1 MSPVSP
7 DAPLILVVDD
17 NKSARSLLRE
27 TMEAEGYRVAEA
39 RDGEQCLT
47 IYARLQPDIVLLDAV
62 MPVMDGFTCCRQLK
76 ALPGGD
82 RTPLL
87 MITGLDDQASV
98 DQAFAAGATDYI
110 TKPIHWAVLRQRVRR
125 LLQASKAMAE
135 LHQQTEWEHLMGVIS
150 QRIRQSLNLED
161 ILNTTVVEVRQ
172 FLQTDRVSIYRFEP
186 DWSGTIAVESVGSEW
201 PSLLGKQTRDPCF
214 ALTYIAQYK
223 QGHVRAVEDI
233 YSAGM
238 AACHVDVLAQF
249 DVRAN
254 LVVPILQGEQ
264 LWGLLLAH
272 HCSGPRRWQP
282 SEIKLVERL
291 TTQVAIAIQQSE
303 LYQQVQ
309 HLNADLECQVQERTT
324 QLQRS
329 LEYEAML
336 KRITDKVRDSLDESQ
351 ILETATAELVNVL
364 GVSCCGTSLYE
375 AEQPCAKIRH
385 EYMTPNTVGCSLVP
399 KAVEFPEIYQQIQ
412 QEQYSQFCELNP
424 ESGRDRLAMLAC
436 PIFDD
441 QGVIGDLWLFKQKYA
456 VFNELEIRLVLQVTN
471 QCAIAIRQARLYQ
484 EAQAQVE
491 ALEKLNRLKDEFLST
506 VSHELR
512 TPMASMKMATHMLEL
527 SLEKERTKHVC
538 ETQPETSKTTRYLKI
553 LKDECEREI
562 SLIDD
567 LLDLQR
573 LDAGNQSLELGVIN
587 LRHWLPVII
596 EPFKEQAHNLQ
607 QTLQLQLPDELP
619 FLISDAS
626 HLERVLAELLSN
638 ACKYTP
644 AHESITVTA
653 NAKSEVLQLS
663 VTNSGVEISPNEQT
677 RIFEKF
683 YRIPSSDPWK
693 QPGTGLGLALVRKL
707 VTYLGGSIHVQSAK
721 NLTSF
726 IIELALNS
734 SQAELKK

>member
-1 MSPVSP
+1 MSSVSP
-7 DAPLILVVDD
+7 DAPLILIVDD
-17 NKSARSLLRE
+17 NKTARSLLRE
-27 TMEAEGYRVAEA
+27 TMEEEGYRVAEA

-47 IYARLQPDIVLLDAV
+47 IYARLRPDIVLLDAI

-76 ALPGGD
+76 TLPGGD

-87 MITGLDDQASV
+87 VITGLDDQASV

-125 LLQASKAMAE
+125 LLQASKAMVE

-172 FLQTDRVSIYRFEP
+172 FLQTDRVSVYRFEP

-201 PSLLGKQTRDPCF
+201 PSVLGKNTKDPCF
-214 ALTYIAQYK
+214 ALTYITQYK

-233 YSAGM
+233 YTAGI
-238 AACHVDVLAQF
+238 APCHINLLAQF
-249 DVRAN
+249 NVRAN
-254 LVVPILQGEQ
+254 LVVPILQGDQ

-324 QLQRS
+324 QLQRA

-351 ILETATAELVNVL
+351 ILETAIAELVNVL
-364 GVSCCGTSLYE
+364 GVSCCGTSLYGG
-375 AEQPCAKIRH
+375 EQLCAKIPH
-385 EYMTPNTVGCSLVP
+385 EYMMPNTVGCRLVP
-399 KAVEFPEIYQQIQ
+399 KAVEFPEIYQQLHQ
-412 QEQYSQFCELNP
+412 GQYSQFCEITP
-424 ESGRDRLAMLAC
+424 ASGRGRLAMLAC

-441 QGVIGDLWLFKQKYA
+441 QGVIGDLWLFKEKYA

-484 EAQAQVE
+484 SSQAQVE

-527 SLEKERTKHVC
+527 SLQKERTKYASQSH
-538 ETQPETSKTTRYLKI
+538 PEGSKTTRYLQI

-562 SLIDD
+562 NLIDD

-587 LRHWLPVII
+587 LYNWLPVII
-596 EPFKEQAHNLQ
+596 EPFVEQANNLQ
-607 QTLQLQLPDELP
+607 QTLQLQLPDQLP

-626 HLERVLAELLSN
+626 HLERILSELLSN

-644 AHESITVTA
+644 AQEHITVSTVA
-653 NAKSEVLQLS
+653 QPETLQLTVS
-663 VTNSGVEISPNEQT
+663 NSGVEIPPDEQI
-677 RIFEKF
+677 RIFDKF

-693 QPGTGLGLALVRKL
+693 QPGTGLGLSLVRKL
-707 VTYLGGSIHVQSAK
+707 VTHLGGSIQVQSDK
-721 NLTSF
+721 NLTNF
-726 IIELALNS
+726 IVELPLNS
-734 SQAELKK
+734 PLGHFDN

>member
-7 DAPLILVVDD
+7 HAPLILVVDD
-17 NKSARSLLRE
+17 NKAARSLLRE
-27 TMEAEGYRVAEA
+27 TMEEEGYRVAEA

-47 IYARLQPDIVLLDAV
+47 IYTRLRPDIVLLDAV

-76 ALPGGD
+76 TLPGGD

-135 LHQQTEWEHLMGVIS
+135 LHQQTEWERLMGVIS
-150 QRIRQSLNLED
+150 QRIRQSLHLED

-186 DWSGTIAVESVGSEW
+186 DWSGTIVVESVGAKWS
-201 PSLLGKQTRDPCF
+201 SLIGQETRDPCF
-214 ALTYIAQYK
+214 GVTYISQYQ

-233 YSAGM
+233 YTAGI
-238 AACHVDVLAQF
+238 APCYINLLAQF
-249 DVRAN
+249 HVRAK
-254 LVVPILQGEQ
+254 LVVPILQGNQ
-264 LWGLLLAH
+264 VWGLLLAH

-291 TTQVAIAIQQSE
+291 TTQVAIAVQQSE

-336 KRITDKVRDSLDESQ
+336 KRITDKVRDSLDESH

-375 AEQPCAKIRH
+375 GEQLCTKIRH
-385 EYMTPNTVGCSLVP
+385 EYMTPNSVGCHLVP
-399 KAVEFPEIYQQIQ
+399 KAVEFPEIYQQLK
-412 QEQYSQFCELNP
+412 QEQYSQFCEIIP
-424 ESGRDRLAMLAC
+424 AFGRGRLAMLAC

-441 QGVIGDLWLFKQKYA
+441 QGVIGDLWLFKEKYA

-471 QCAIAIRQARLYQ
+471 QCAIAIRQARLY
-484 EAQAQVE
+484 ESSQAQVE

-527 SLEKERTKHVC
+527 SLEKERTKYAD
-538 ETQPETSKTTRYLKI
+538 QPSSEGSKTTRYLQI

-587 LRHWLPVII
+587 LHNWLPAII
-596 EPFKEQAHNLQ
+596 EPFVEKANNLQ
-607 QTLQLQLPDELP
+607 QTLQLQLPDQLP
-619 FLISDAS
+619 FLVSDAS
-626 HLERVLAELLSN
+626 HLERVLAELLIN

-644 AHESITVTA
+644 AQEHITVSATA
-653 NAKSEVLQLS
+653 QSETLQLS
-663 VTNSGVEISPNEQT
+663 VRNSGVEISLDEQT

-683 YRIPSSDPWK
+683 YRIPNADPWK
-693 QPGTGLGLALVRKL
+693 QAGTGLGLALVRKL
-707 VTYLGGSIHVQSAK
+707 VAHLGGSIQVQSAN

-726 IIELALNS
+726 IIELPLNS
-734 SQAELKK
+734 P